1 MNHMLLK
8 LRQQLVD
15 MDIDI
20 LERNCMEDIEDTE
33 EIEDIGML
41 RDNLDI
47 YCYLM
52 VGLQMFVS
60 SVHCLAY

>member
-15 MDIDI
+15 MDMDI

-47 YCYLM
+47 YCHLM
-52 VGLQMFVS
+52 VGL
-60 SVHCLAY
+60 

>member
-1 MNHMLLK
+1 M
-8 LRQQLVD
+8 D
-15 MDIDI
+15 MDI

-47 YCYLM
+47 YCHLM